1 MTPHIL
7 YMVDSYE
14 ELLKKAYT
22 GITEPTDTG
31 ERFVVPPVKSYL
43 EGKTTILENFMD
55 IVGTLNREPDH
66 LMKFMLGELGTAGK
80 IDGNRAIFN
89 GKFETDVLEAIV
101 RNYIDDY
108 VICSECGRPDTRLVK
123 DDRIQMLRCD
133 ACGSH
138 RPVRKRRAR
147 TEVKGTSLEEG
158 MELEVDIESVSRR
171 GDGVAKVG
179 KYILYVTGGKPGQKI
194 KVKITKISGQVA
206 FTQRV

>member
-1 MTPHIL
+1 MG
-7 YMVDSYE
+7 DSYE

-22 GITEPTDTG
+22 GITEPTETG

-43 EGKTTILENFMD
+43 EGKTTILENFSE
-55 IVGTLNREPDH
+55 IAQALNRDSDH
-66 LMKFMLGELGTAGK
+66 FMKFMLGELGTAGK
-80 IDGNRAIFN
+80 IDGSRAIFN
-89 GKFETDVLEAIV
+89 GKFETDVLSAIV
-101 RNYIDDY
+101 KNYIDDF

-123 DDRIQMLRCD
+123 DDRIHMLRCD

-158 MELEVDIESVSRR
+158 QELEAEIESVSRR
-171 GDGVAKVG
+171 GDGVAKIG

-206 FTQRV
+206 FTQRL

>member
-1 MTPHIL
+1 
-7 YMVDSYE
+7 MVDSYE

-31 ERFVVPPVKSYL
+31 ERFVVPAVKSYP
-43 EGKTTILENFMD
+43 EGKTTILENFSE
-55 IVGTLNREPDH
+55 IASTLNRDTEH
-66 LMKFMLGELGTAGK
+66 VMKFMLGELGTAGK
-80 IDGNRAIFN
+80 IDGTRAIFN
-89 GKFETDVLEAIV
+89 GKFENDVLTVIV
-101 RNYIDDY
+101 RNYIDDF

-158 MELEVDIESVSRR
+158 QELEVEIESVSRR

-194 KVKITKISGQVA
+194 NVKITRISGQVA
-206 FTQRV
+206 FTQRT

>member
-1 MTPHIL
+1 
-7 YMVDSYE
+7 MVDSYE

-22 GITEPTDTG
+22 GISEPTDTG
-31 ERFVVPPVKSYL
+31 ERFVVPAVKSYP

-55 IVGTLNREPDH
+55 IAGTLNRDTEH

-80 IDGNRAIFN
+80 IDGTRAIFN
-89 GKFETDVLEAIV
+89 GKFENDVLTAIV
-101 RNYIDDY
+101 KNYIDDF

-158 MELEVDIESVSRR
+158 QEVEVDIESVSRR
-171 GDGVAKVG
+171 GDGVAKIG

-194 KVKITKISGQVA
+194 KVKITRISGQVA